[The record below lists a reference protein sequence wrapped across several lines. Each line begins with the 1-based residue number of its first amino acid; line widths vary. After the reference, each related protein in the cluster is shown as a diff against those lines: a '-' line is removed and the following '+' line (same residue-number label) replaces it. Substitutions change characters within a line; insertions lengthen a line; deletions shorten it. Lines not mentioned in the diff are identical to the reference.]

1 MNKYLKTK
9 EGSIEDLA
17 KQMQNKVL
25 ESDYQDKF
33 KKELDKAGKPLGQM
47 TGAEKKSFFN
57 KIDKMHKGKNE
68 AVNNPYAV
76 GMAAAMKSKD
86 DKPPLKKSTITKA
99 HDIAKSIEKD
109 QKEDY
114 SKKDVDKFHTKLDK
128 LVHKSF
134 GHSSD
139 EKKKEMKEARWE
151 IEGRVSYKGIS
162 SEDSFHMV
170 IDAPSK
176 DAAER
181 KAYNELD
188 KARQRKK
195 IGPGGGGSI
204 DDADIESIEKT
215 NDKLSPPESGPMMN
229 SYDPKL
235 KEDFFVN
242 DKKDTLK
249 KFSGR
254 IGYNKSTLT
263 DYLAKKTG
271 KNKNDVYFDDTELVY
286 KDKTVLR
293 NAETKT
299 VDQMLQ
305 ALRKEEVHPHVKQMV
320 KKGDSDEKIKK
331 MHPELK
337 DDELKKLKETH
348 MSTAKAQNQ
357 KQKEVGGEKEPIKT
371 SKNEWKTFAMMAA
384 ELRENNKADKGK
396 KEQEAG
402 EDTRDSKQKTMT
414 GQTATTPE
422 MNPKVDYKY

>member
-1 MNKYLKTK
+1 MTKYLNTK
-9 EGSIEDLA
+9 SGSIEDVV

-68 AVNNPYAV
+68 AVDNPYAV
-76 GMAAAMKSKD
+76 GMAAAMKAKD

-114 SKKDVDKFHTKLDK
+114 TKKDVDKFHTKLDK

-139 EKKKEMKEARWE
+139 EKK
-151 IEGRVSYKGIS
+151 
-162 SEDSFHMV
+162 
-170 IDAPSK
+170 
-176 DAAER
+176 
-181 KAYNELD
+181 
-188 KARQRKK
+188 
-195 IGPGGGGSI
+195 
-204 DDADIESIEKT
+204 EK
-215 NDKLSPPESGPMMN
+215 
-229 SYDPKL
+229 
-235 KEDFFVN
+235 
-242 DKKDTLK
+242 
-249 KFSGR
+249 
-254 IGYNKSTLT
+254 
-263 DYLAKKTG
+263 
-271 KNKNDVYFDDTELVY
+271 
-286 KDKTVLR
+286 
-293 NAETKT
+293 
-299 VDQMLQ
+299 
-305 ALRKEEVHPHVKQMV
+305 KEEVHPHVKQMV

-337 DDELKKLKETH
+337 DDELEKLKETH

-384 ELRENNKADKGK
+384 ELREKKEEK

-402 EDTRDSKQKTMT
+402 EDTRDPKDKTMT
-414 GQTATTPE
+414 GKVATSPE